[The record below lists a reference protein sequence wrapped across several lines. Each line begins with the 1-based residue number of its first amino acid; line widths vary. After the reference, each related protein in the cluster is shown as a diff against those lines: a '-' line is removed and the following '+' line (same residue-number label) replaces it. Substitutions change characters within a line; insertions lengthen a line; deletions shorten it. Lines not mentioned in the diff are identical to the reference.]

1 MIVDP
6 SVRKIIASETDQA
19 YPSSAPHDMTSAET
33 ISNHCQSI
41 DRMSN
46 VSSEI
51 WLNGILEKL
60 NGSFSTVACLN
71 PWHWSLQSHD
81 SDSQWHP
88 LTHASMVAID
98 SSSARDRYLFPNST
112 DSFIPDHSQPSDADC
127 PAKKQ
132 KTNSH
137 SPEVRSF
144 NPRYLK
150 MFSLCSD

>member
-6 SVRKIIASETDQA
+6 SVRKIIASETDQV

-33 ISNHCQSI
+33 ISNHCQSV

-60 NGSFSTVACLN
+60 NGSLSTVACLN

-88 LTHASMVAID
+88 LRHASMVAID

-112 DSFIPDHSQPSDADC
+112 DSHSQPSGAGC

-132 KTNSH
+132 KTNSY

-144 NPRYLK
+144 NPRYLNV
-150 MFSLCSD
+150 LQVL